1 MKPLVR
7 IENLVKTYAKKGIT
21 NAHEEVRALDGV
33 SFSIAAGATLAI
45 VGESGSGKSTL
56 ALCLAGLEIPTSGSI
71 WLEEADIVRLP
82 ERKRRWMRR
91 KIQLIFQDPVS
102 SLNPRWNVR
111 EILAEPFLLGHDV
124 PREEIAPRVRSLLA
138 QVGLSPDMEERF
150 PAELSGGQRQRL
162 AIARALALAPKV
174 LILDEALS
182 ALDCSVQAQI
192 TNLLLELQ
200 RSLGMT
206 YIFISHDLA
215 MAAHMADEVAVMAH
229 GRIVEQGLPEK
240 ILKQPQSEVTRELL
254 AADPRM
260 NYSWAD
266 LLEP

>member
-1 MKPLVR
+1 
-7 IENLVKTYAKKGIT
+7 
-21 NAHEEVRALDGV
+21 
-33 SFSIAAGATLAI
+33 
-45 VGESGSGKSTL
+45 
-56 ALCLAGLEIPTSGSI
+56 
-71 WLEEADIVRLP
+71 
-82 ERKRRWMRR
+82 MRR

-102 SLNPRWNVR
+102 SLNPRWIVR
-111 EILAEPFLLGHDV
+111 EILAEPFLLRRDV
-124 PREEIAPRVRSLLA
+124 PREEIARRVRSLLA

-200 RSLGMT
+200 SSFEMT
-206 YIFISHDLA
+206 YVFISHDLA
-215 MAAHMADEVAVMAH
+215 MAAHMADEVAVMAN
-229 GRIVEQGLPEK
+229 GRIMEQGPPEK
-240 ILKQPQSEVTRELL
+240 ILKRPQSEVTRELL

-260 NYSWAD
+260 NYSGTN
-266 LLEP
+266 LREP